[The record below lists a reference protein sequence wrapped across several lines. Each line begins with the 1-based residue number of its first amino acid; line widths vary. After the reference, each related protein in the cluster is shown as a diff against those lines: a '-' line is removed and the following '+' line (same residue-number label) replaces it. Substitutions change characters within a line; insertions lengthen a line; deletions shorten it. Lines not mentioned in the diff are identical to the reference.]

1 MNSIKKKRDK
11 SIVKVARKS
20 HKPWYKDKDHIQLS
34 LMSFIPAL
42 LVFIFSY
49 IPIFGIIIA
58 FKNYRYDLGIFGSQ
72 WVGLKNFEAFVKSDS
87 FSKLIV
93 NTVGNNMLF
102 IIFGTITAVL
112 VALLLFEI
120 VSRRTTKII
129 QTIVILPNFVS
140 WVLVSYLVYIFLAP
154 DSGVL
159 NKILNTFGISMV
171 DWYATPS
178 VWPVILTI
186 VFVWKHF
193 GMDSIMYY
201 AALMGID
208 QSIIEAAE
216 IDGANKIQRT
226 WHIVIPSILPLMI
239 ILVIMKIGNIFRADF
254 GLFYNV
260 TRNVGLLYETTDVFD
275 TYIFRMVREIGDMGL
290 SSAAGLIQSVV
301 GFIVVIIANKLSK
314 KIDPNYGLF

>member
-1 MNSIKKKRDK
+1 MNFIKKKSNKNIIEKVSK
-11 SIVKVARKS
+11 SR
-20 HKPWYKDKDHIQLS
+20 KPWYKDKDYIQLL
-34 LMSFIPAL
+34 LMSLIPAL
-42 LVFIFSY
+42 LVFVFSY

-87 FSKLIV
+87 FSKLII
-93 NTVGNNMLF
+93 NTVGNNLLF
-102 IIFGTITAVL
+102 IIFGTITAIV
-112 VALLLFEI
+112 VAILLFEI
-120 VSRRTTKII
+120 VSRKATKVI

-140 WVLVSYLVYIFLAP
+140 WVLVSYLVYIFLSP
-154 DSGVL
+154 DSGVI
-159 NKILNTFGISMV
+159 NKLLETFGLNMV
-171 DWYATPS
+171 DWYATPGA
-178 VWPVILTI
+178 WPVILTI

-226 WHIVIPSILPLMI
+226 WHIVIPSILPLII
-239 ILVIMKIGNIFRADF
+239 ILVILKIGNIFRADF

-290 SSAAGLIQSVV
+290 SSASGLIQSVV
-301 GFIVVIIANKLSK
+301 GFVVVIIANKLSK
-314 KIDPNYGLF
+314 KIDPDYGLF

>member
-1 MNSIKKKRDK
+1 MNFIKKKSNKNNIEKVSK
-11 SIVKVARKS
+11 SR
-20 HKPWYKDKDHIQLS
+20 KPWYKDKDYIQLL
-34 LMSFIPAL
+34 LMSLIPAL
-42 LVFIFSY
+42 LVFVFSY

-58 FKNYRYDLGIFGSQ
+58 FKNYRYDLGIFGSP

-87 FSKLIV
+87 FLKLII
-93 NTVGNNMLF
+93 NTVGNNLLF
-102 IIFGTITAVL
+102 IIFGTITAIL
-112 VALLLFEI
+112 VAILLFEI
-120 VSRRTTKII
+120 VSRKATKVI

-140 WVLVSYLVYIFLAP
+140 WVLVSYLVYIFLSP
-154 DSGVL
+154 DSGVI
-159 NKILNTFGISMV
+159 NKLLETFGFNMV
-171 DWYATPS
+171 DWYATPGA
-178 VWPVILTI
+178 WPVILTI

-226 WHIVIPSILPLMI
+226 WHIVIPSILPLII
-239 ILVIMKIGNIFRADF
+239 ILVILKIGNIFRADF

-290 SSAAGLIQSVV
+290 SSASGLIQSVV
-301 GFIVVIIANKLSK
+301 GFVVVIIANKLSK
-314 KIDPNYGLF
+314 KIDPDYGLF

>member
-1 MNSIKKKRDK
+1 MNFIKKKSDK
-11 SIVKVARKS
+11 NTIKKVRKS
-20 HKPWYKDKDHIQLS
+20 RKPWYKDKDHIQLS
-34 LMSFIPAL
+34 LMSLIPAL
-42 LVFIFSY
+42 LVFVFSY

-58 FKNYRYDLGIFGSQ
+58 FKNYRYDLGIFGSP
-72 WVGLKNFEAFVKSDS
+72 WVGFKNFAAFVKSDS
-87 FSKLIV
+87 FSKLII

-102 IIFGTITAVL
+102 IVFGTITAVL

-120 VSRRTTKII
+120 VNRRTTKII

-159 NKILNTFGISMV
+159 NKLLSTFGVSMV

-178 VWPVILTI
+178 VWPVILTV

-226 WHIVIPSILPLMI
+226 WHIVIPSILPLII

>member
-1 MNSIKKKRDK
+1 MNFIKKKSNK
-11 SIVKVARKS
+11 NNIEKVRKS
-20 HKPWYKDKDHIQLS
+20 RKPWYKDKDHIQLS
-34 LMSFIPAL
+34 LMSLIPAL
-42 LVFIFSY
+42 LVFVFSY

-58 FKNYRYDLGIFGSQ
+58 FKNYRYDLGIFGSP
-72 WVGLKNFEAFVKSDS
+72 WVGFKNFAAFVKSDS
-87 FSKLIV
+87 FSKLII

-102 IIFGTITAVL
+102 IVFGTITAVL

-120 VSRRTTKII
+120 VNRRTTKII

-159 NKILNTFGISMV
+159 NKLLSTFGVSMV

-178 VWPVILTI
+178 VWPVILTV

>member
-1 MNSIKKKRDK
+1 MNFIKKKSDK
-11 SIVKVARKS
+11 NTIKKVRKS
-20 HKPWYKDKDHIQLS
+20 RKPWYKDKDHIQLS
-34 LMSFIPAL
+34 LMSLIPAL
-42 LVFIFSY
+42 LVFVFSY

-58 FKNYRYDLGIFGSQ
+58 FKNYRYDLGIFGSP
-72 WVGLKNFEAFVKSDS
+72 WVGFKNFAAFVKSDS
-87 FSKLIV
+87 FSKLII

-102 IIFGTITAVL
+102 IVFGTITAVL

-120 VSRRTTKII
+120 VNRRTTKII

-159 NKILNTFGISMV
+159 NKLLSTFGVSMV

-178 VWPVILTI
+178 VWPVILTV

-314 KIDPNYGLF
+314 KIDPDYGLF